1 MKSLLNLH
9 NDDKRNVGGIRMKKK
24 FWLGLTSALLLA
36 ACGNGGEGGD
46 TASGGN
52 GGGEEG
58 NVVIG
63 GNFELSG
70 DASAYGTPM
79 HQGVQLAVEQ
89 INENGGVLGGD
100 VEYKFYDNTS
110 VAQEAASV
118 ATRLATEDEVVAI
131 IGPATTGDANAQT
144 PAVTRAGV
152 PAILPAATGDM
163 VTMEDGET
171 VLEYIF
177 RVCFQDS
184 FQGEVLANFAQN
196 DLGATK
202 AVILYD
208 NSTDYAVGL
217 TEAFKSVFTGEI
229 VDEPTFVGGET
240 DFNSVLTTIRNKDF
254 DVLFIPGY
262 YEEAGLIIKQAREM
276 GIDQPILGPDGFANT
291 TLLDLANPSNVN
303 DVYYTGHFTPNSDD
317 PLVQDFLAAYEEK
330 FGTPADSFAA
340 LAYDAANLLFAAVE
354 AAGSTD
360 TDAVTEA
367 IANTTDFEGITGTF
381 SLDENHNPV
390 KNTFVIELQN
400 GEEVGHTV
408 VEPQ

>member
-1 MKSLLNLH
+1 
-9 NDDKRNVGGIRMKKK
+9 MKKK

-317 PLVQDFLAAYEEK
+317 SLVQDFLAAYEEK

>member
-52 GGGEEG
+52 GGGGEG

-89 INENGGVLGGD
+89 MNENGGVLGGD